1 LSLVVH
7 KVRGGNKGIY
17 ITYYENYFMYILF
30 KKASGNTFFLLIK
43 LATVTVELL
52 RTQNPLLRKSGRWGL
67 FI

>member
-1 LSLVVH
+1 
-7 KVRGGNKGIY
+7 
-17 ITYYENYFMYILF
+17 MYILF